1 MRSHRQRAPA
11 VLAEGPDLPSAL
23 LIELA
28 LATALVI
35 ATAVFHG
42 LGLLVIGRS
51 LRAVDRGRPDAEL
64 NPLSLTGAAYTSA
77 VVLGLLV
84 LAGLEIWFYAI
95 VYLVVGAT
103 ADLPA
108 SVYFSTITYA
118 AIGFSDAPLAAP
130 WRLVGAIEGVNGV
143 LLLGWSV
150 AFLVAELQRLR
161 HR

>member
-1 MRSHRQRAPA
+1 MP
-11 VLAEGPDLPSAL
+11 L

-28 LATALVI
+28 LSTALVT
-35 ATAVFHG
+35 ATAIFHG
-42 LGLLVIGRS
+42 LGLLAIGRT
-51 LRAVDRGRPDAEL
+51 LRAVDHGRTEVEL
-64 NPLSLTGAAYTSA
+64 SPLSVTGAAYTSA
-77 VVLGLLV
+77 VVLGLLA
-84 LAGLEIWFYAI
+84 LAGLEIWFYAL
-95 VYLVVGAT
+95 VYLAVGAT
-103 ADLPA
+103 SDLA
-108 SVYFSTITYA
+108 GSVYFSTITFA